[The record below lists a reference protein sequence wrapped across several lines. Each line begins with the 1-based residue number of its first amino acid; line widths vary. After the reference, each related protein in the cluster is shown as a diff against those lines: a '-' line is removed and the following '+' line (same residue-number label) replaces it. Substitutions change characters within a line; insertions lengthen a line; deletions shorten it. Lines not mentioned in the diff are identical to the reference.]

1 MSQRGV
7 SLCVIGSLALAWGS
21 WGTRGGGEAPGVEPS
36 PPRALDAPASFT
48 PVGQAATIL
57 VRAASGAPRPD
68 AELWSAPRHA
78 RALDPETAR
87 LLARADAKGAIAWPA
102 TPQDPSHELVLT
114 GPGLRSA
121 VLPLDA
127 AGDDPAGADR
137 GVVAQ
142 LAPAH
147 RLRFVCRSTTGTPLE
162 GVIIALGRTLATDDV
177 FTATPGLRAGGDPTD
192 ALHVQATG
200 ADGVAVLDGLGAMRY
215 AVQVAHPHFAILHGL
230 DAGTVDAGTSDA
242 GTSAEVSLTLAP
254 MVACVLAPPT
264 PLTVRASTLDLMG
277 VPTPATRSSRLAV
290 AEAEQRLR
298 AAHPGCFVHVLLQRA
313 GGNTVEGRGK
323 ALVGDQWAEFPVVL
337 RTIPRLQ
344 PVALPVDAA
353 TVEAASHAA
362 GELILIGNGRAFANA
377 CGLHAVH
384 QGSGLACY
392 VPIPASGSLR
402 LPPGEYMLDSTD
414 GLAKVRL
421 QRTLFSIR
429 PGERTEHEFR
439 LGDARVVRLHLRTP
453 HAVPAGRTGIEL
465 RCDDQLLGHVM
476 CLGSE
481 ACVLAPPGACEL
493 VVRAFGYAPTT
504 VRLPAGT
511 ESTTHELEL
520 PHAR

>member
-21 WGTRGGGEAPGVEPS
+21 WGARDGREAPGVEPN
-36 PPRALDAPASFT
+36 PPRALDAPATFAS
-48 PVGQAATIL
+48 VGRPATIL
-57 VRAASGAPRPD
+57 VRSARGAPL
-68 AELWSAPRHA
+68 ANAQLWSAPRHA
-78 RALDPETAR
+78 RALDPQAAR
-87 LLARADAKGAIAWPA
+87 LLVQADANGMIAWPA
-102 TPQDPSHELVLT
+102 ALPDPRRELVLA

-121 VLPLDA
+121 VLPIDA
-127 AGDDPAGADR
+127 ADDGPPGADR

-147 RLRFVCRSTTGTPLE
+147 RLRFRCRSTAGIPVP
-162 GVIIALGRTLATDDV
+162 GVTIALGRSLAAGDV
-177 FTATPGLRAGGDPTD
+177 FSATPGLLPGGDPTD
-192 ALHVQATG
+192 ALHVRATG
-200 ADGVAVLDGLGAMRY
+200 ADGVAVLEGLGAMRY
-215 AVQVAHPHFAILHGL
+215 AVQVAHPHFAVLHGI
-230 DAGTVDAGTSDA
+230 DAGTVDAGTSD
-242 GTSAEVSLTLAP
+242 EVSLTLAP
-254 MVACVLAPPT
+254 MVACVLRPPS
-264 PLTVRASTLDLMG
+264 PLSVRASTLDLMG

-313 GGNTVEGRGK
+313 GSDTVEGRGK
-323 ALVGDQWAEFPVVL
+323 ALVGDQWVEFAVVL
-337 RTIPRLQ
+337 RPIPRLQ
-344 PVALPVDAA
+344 PVALPVDVA
-353 TVEAASHAA
+353 TVEAASHVA
-362 GELILIGNGRAFANA
+362 GELTLIGNGRAFATA
-377 CGLHAVH
+377 CGMHAVH

-402 LPPGEYMLDSTD
+402 LPPGEYVLDSTD

-439 LGDARVVRLHLRTP
+439 LGDARVVRLDLRTP

-465 RCDDQLLGHVM
+465 RHDDQILGHVM

-511 ESTTHELEL
+511 DPTTFDLEL
-520 PHAR
+520 HHAR

>member
-7 SLCVIGSLALAWGS
+7 SLCVIGSLALAWTS
-21 WGTRGGGEAPGVEPS
+21 WSARGGREAPGVEPD
-36 PPRALDAPASFT
+36 PPRAQDAPATFAPT
-48 PVGQAATIL
+48 GQPATIL
-57 VRAASGAPRPD
+57 VRAASGAEEPD
-68 AELWSAPRHA
+68 AQLWSAPRHA
-78 RALDPETAR
+78 RALDPRTAR
-87 LLARADAKGAIAWPA
+87 LLARADAHGVIAWPA
-102 TPQDPSHELVLT
+102 APRDPGRELVLA

-121 VLPLDA
+121 VLPTDTA
-127 AGDDPAGADR
+127 ADGPTDADR

-142 LAPAH
+142 LAPTH
-147 RLRFVCRSTTGTPLE
+147 RLRFRCRSTAGTPVA
-162 GVIIALGRTLATDDV
+162 GVTIALGRTLAADDV
-177 FTATPGLRAGGDPTD
+177 FSATPGLLPGGDPTD

-200 ADGVAVLDGLGAMRY
+200 ADGVAVLEGLGAMRY
-215 AVQVAHPHFAILHGL
+215 AVQVAHPHFAVLHGI
-230 DAGTVDAGTSDA
+230 DASTVEAGMGD
-242 GTSAEVSLTLAP
+242 EVSLTLAP
-254 MVACVLAPPT
+254 MVACVLEPPS
-264 PLTVRASTLDLMG
+264 PLAVRASTLDLMG
-277 VPTPATRSSRLAV
+277 VPTPATRASRLAV

-298 AAHPGCFVHVLLQRA
+298 AAHPGCFAHVLLPRA
-313 GGNTVEGRGK
+313 GSETVEGRGK
-323 ALVGDQWAEFPVVL
+323 ALVGDQWLEFPVVL
-337 RTIPRLQ
+337 RPIASLR

-353 TVEAASHAA
+353 TIEAASHAA
-362 GELILIGNGRAFANA
+362 GELTLVGNGRALASA

-384 QGSGLACY
+384 QRSGLACY

-402 LPPGEYMLDSTD
+402 LPPGEYLLDSTD

-439 LGDARVVRLHLRTP
+439 LGDARVVRLHIRTP

-465 RCDDQLLGHVM
+465 RYDDQILGHVM

-481 ACVLAPPGACEL
+481 ACVLAPPRACEL

-511 ESTTHELEL
+511 DSTTLDLEL
-520 PHAR
+520 QHAR

>member
-7 SLCVIGSLALAWGS
+7 SLCVIGSLALAWTS
-21 WGTRGGGEAPGVEPS
+21 WGARGGREAPGVEPD
-36 PPRALDAPASFT
+36 PPRALDAPATFA
-48 PVGQAATIL
+48 PVGQPTTIL
-57 VRAASGAPRPD
+57 VRAASGAPEPD
-68 AELWSAPRHA
+68 AQLWSAPRHA
-78 RALDPETAR
+78 RALDPRTSR
-87 LLARADAKGAIAWPA
+87 LLARADANGAIARPA
-102 TPQDPSHELVLT
+102 GPLEPGRELVLA

-121 VLPLDA
+121 VLPIDA
-127 AGDDPAGADR
+127 AADH

-147 RLRFVCRSTTGTPLE
+147 RLRFRCRSTAGTPVA
-162 GVIIALGRTLATDDV
+162 GVTIALGRALAADDV
-177 FTATPGLRAGGDPTD
+177 FSATPGLLPGGDPTD

-200 ADGVAVLDGLGAMRY
+200 ADGVAVLEGLGAMRY
-215 AVQVAHPHFAILHGL
+215 AVQAAHPHFAVLHGI
-230 DAGTVDAGTSDA
+230 DASTVDAGTSD
-242 GTSAEVSLTLAP
+242 EVTLTLAP
-254 MVACVLAPPT
+254 MVACVLEPPS
-264 PLTVRASTLDLMG
+264 PLTIRASTLDLMG

-290 AEAEQRLR
+290 ADAEQRLR

-313 GGNTVEGRGK
+313 GCDTVEGRGK
-323 ALVGDQWAEFPVVL
+323 ALVGDQWVEFPVVL
-337 RTIPRLQ
+337 RPIPRLQ

-362 GELILIGNGRAFANA
+362 GELTLVGNGRAFASA

-392 VPIPASGSLR
+392 VPIPAAGSLR
-402 LPPGEYMLDSTD
+402 LPPGEYVLDSTD

-465 RCDDQLLGHVM
+465 RHDDQILGHVM
-476 CLGSE
+476 SLGSE

-493 VVRAFGYAPTT
+493 VVRAFGYAPAT

-511 ESTTHELEL
+511 ESTTLDLEL
-520 PHAR
+520 HHAR